1 MCVENKRLENSKRPF
16 WIIFSTVTIDLLG
29 FGMVLPLLPIY
40 GRSFGVSEAKMG
52 LVLGAYSLMQFLCAP
67 LLGRLSDRVG
77 RRPVLCISILGTAIG
92 HFVLAFAG
100 SFWLLILGRVIDG
113 IAGSNIATAQAYIA
127 DMSPPEQRTR
137 NIGMWFGAAF
147 GIGFA
152 IGPFFGGLT
161 YQLGQWL
168 MPAFAERMPFI
179 VAGSLALA
187 NAVHAWFRLP
197 ESIPDRSPFH
207 LGWRTNSVHI
217 IFEVLRSPAG
227 RMVLMNA
234 LVILAFAQMEA
245 TYAYLMVDRFG
256 LDKTAIY
263 WVFGGLGLMVAL
275 VQGGLVRKIEP
286 RLGDRKLILVG
297 GVALA
302 VGLIMLP
309 VGSHIAWLFVF
320 SFVMALGNGLISP
333 AMTGSISKA
342 ASGAVQGETMGVS
355 ASMGSLARFAGPA
368 LGLVLYQYW
377 GVSVPY
383 VVAGMM
389 MVAITVW
396 AVKNSR

>member
-1 MCVENKRLENSKRPF
+1 MENSKRPF
-16 WIIFSTVTIDLLG
+16 WIIFTTVTIDLLG

-52 LVLGAYSLMQFLCAP
+52 LVLGVYSLMQFLFAP
-67 LLGRLSDRVG
+67 LLGRLSDKIG
-77 RRPVLCISILGTAIG
+77 RRPVLCISILGTAVG

-113 IAGSNIATAQAYIA
+113 VAGSNIATAQAYIA
-127 DMSPPEQRTR
+127 DMSPPESRTR

-161 YQLGQWL
+161 YQLGQWIL
-168 MPAFAERMPFI
+168 PSFAERMPFI
-179 VAGSLALA
+179 VAGCLALA
-187 NAVHAWFRLP
+187 NAVHAWFKLP

-207 LGWRTNSVHI
+207 LGWRTNSFVI
-217 IFEVLRSPAG
+217 IGEVLRSAAG

-234 LVILAFAQMEA
+234 LIIMAFAQMEA
-245 TYAYLMVDRFG
+245 TYAYLMVDQFG

-263 WVFGGLGLMVAL
+263 WVFGGLGVTVAL
-275 VQGGLVRKIEP
+275 VQGGLVRRIEP
-286 RLGDRKLILVG
+286 ILGDRKLILWG
-297 GVALA
+297 GIALA
-302 VGLIMLP
+302 IGLVMLP
-309 VGSHIAWLFVF
+309 VGKHLAWLFGF
-320 SFVMALGNGLISP
+320 SLLMALGNGLVSP
-333 AMTGSISKA
+333 AMTGVISKS

-377 GVSVPY
+377 GIAVPY
-383 VVAGMM
+383 VVAGLMILVVT
-389 MVAITVW
+389 VATSKRI
-396 AVKNSR
+396 ALR